1 MIGKNKT
8 SNNIQLAEMVTFFKE
23 IEGVTF
29 NHQMFNRDKT
39 DFILCASVVSHLHI
53 KINTLILPDALT
65 LRL

>member
-1 MIGKNKT
+1 MIGENKT

-39 DFILCASVVSHLHI
+39 DF
-53 KINTLILPDALT
+53 K
-65 LRL
+65 